1 MLNIIF
7 AQTQRLLT
15 ERNFWDFYLLLVIKD
30 LYFYLG
36 RKSLF
41 SVGANIPLTKVGG
54 HIDCRFPP
62 PLFLKTNTKYIN
74 KYPMY

>member
-1 MLNIIF
+1 MLIIIF

-15 ERNFWDFYLLLVIKD
+15 ERNFRNFYLLLVIKD

-54 HIDCRFPP
+54 GPHIDCLAPL
-62 PLFLKTNTKYIN
+62 PLFLKYITKIH
-74 KYPMY
+74 